1 MTDYISLAR
10 LIENKKNVLC
20 GKIEKRSLPSEA
32 EKIKELCI
40 DFVDNLTKKDAEYM
54 KQLSLLEQDLI
65 SPVLKVMDALYAS
78 DIELSNKISAMFSQ
92 RSMEHTQ
99 HIQKEH
105 KSSIKKEYGPA
116 LAGVAGGT
124 LLATICKPTSW
135 GVILMGSVIGAIIG
149 KVLYGLYLDKGNNV
163 VVEYGDTPN
172 RTPEYKLTSE
182 DAIGIVNALISA
194 GECIDKV
201 LLTYRRHLEILQ
213 DDFKKKE
220 ETYNL
225 EKKYI
230 GILENYQALLGNLSE
245 LGEFSIATD
254 CIRKITQT
262 LQKQG
267 FKSVDYSEDT
277 KGMFNTKEEDVDS
290 VEQFAPAIVKT
301 FSSKEILILKGDVII
316 PKTK

>member
-1 MTDYISLAR
+1 MTDYTSLAH
-10 LIENKKNVLC
+10 LIANNKNVLC
-20 GKIEKRSLPSEA
+20 EKIEKRSLPSEA
-32 EKIKELCI
+32 EKIKELCVN
-40 DFVDNLTKKDAEYM
+40 FVNSLTKKDAEYM

-78 DIELSNKISAMFSQ
+78 DIELSKKISLIFSQ
-92 RSMEHTQ
+92 KNAKQTQ
-99 HIQKEH
+99 HIQKEYRP
-105 KSSIKKEYGPA
+105 SIKKEYGPT

-135 GVILMGSVIGAIIG
+135 GVILMGSVISAIIG
-149 KVLYGLYLDKGNNV
+149 KVLYGLYIDKGNNV
-163 VVEYGDTPN
+163 IAEYGDAPYHV
-172 RTPEYKLTSE
+172 PEYKLTSE
-182 DAIGIVNALISA
+182 DAANIVNALVSA

-213 DDFKKKE
+213 EDFNKKK

-230 GILENYQALLGNLSE
+230 GILENYQALLGNLSDLDE
-245 LGEFSIATD
+245 SPIAAD
-254 CIRKITQT
+254 CIRKIKQT

-267 FKSVDYSEDT
+267 FKIINYNEET
-277 KGMFNTKEEDVDS
+277 EGMFNTKEEEVDS

-301 FSSKEILILKGDVII
+301 SSGKDILILKGDVVI
-316 PKTK
+316 PKTR